1 MGSQDEG
8 ACCHLADVR
17 WTEEGLE
24 KNGKLLFR
32 LVKGRQGI
40 AIALKFKGEAEV
52 YRVPIYDLLE
62 PYISDIEG
70 LKKCTKVTEHKEN
83 EKLKIS

>member
-24 KNGKLLFR
+24 KNGKLLFHFTGISTFSDNLNR
-32 LVKGRQGI
+32 ISAYLFVALGVLQNIIFLLFQGF
-40 AIALKFKGEAEV
+40 ALIGDAYLRALDFLIVGEF
-52 YRVPIYDLLE
+52 
-62 PYISDIEG
+62 SG
-70 LKKCTKVTEHKEN
+70 
-83 EKLKIS
+83 